1 MGDRQA
7 LGCVTV
13 PVLVMVGLLYGLLY
27 DMNEMKRMAQAVR
40 RRWIER
46 K

>member
-1 MGDRQA
+1 MGDLQA

-27 DMNEMKRMAQAVR
+27 DMNEMQRMAQGFW
-40 RRWIER
+40 RRWMR